1 MERGRGSSDSQHAG
15 AVAPAARRRPAFLPA
30 SLLTYVNHQSSASH
44 VSGLIAEVNIYQPD
58 SQSREN
64 FSIDCNC
71 KQIAKRLLTQSRSGQ
86 RVQAAK
92 MSWWAERPSAPA
104 CLDCSADHPGLY
116 PRAWRALY
124 ATSQAASA
132 PDISGPTLR
141 LSAQLLTRTSWPG
154 ENNLGHGKMCGRGLT
169 TVEPGAGATYPTV
182 AASSCAEWVRRLGAF
197 SRGGRCEKLPLC
209 SAPSWWQQHSPGAG
223 QAR

>member
-1 MERGRGSSDSQHAG
+1 
-15 AVAPAARRRPAFLPA
+15 
-30 SLLTYVNHQSSASH
+30 
-44 VSGLIAEVNIYQPD
+44 
-58 SQSREN
+58 
-64 FSIDCNC
+64 
-71 KQIAKRLLTQSRSGQ
+71 
-86 RVQAAK
+86 

-132 PDISGPTLR
+132 PGISGPTLR
-141 LSAQLLTRTSWPG
+141 LSAQLLTRTSGPG

-209 SAPSWWQQHSPGAG
+209 SAPSWWQHASTLLARGRPGRDHPSCPHPHSAVTTS
-223 QAR
+223 